1 MVKGTIII
9 FVKAPVPGQ
18 VKTRL
23 IPALGEKGASELY
36 RAMAMDTLQVARQVS
51 GVDVKVAYQACLPDR
66 QAHEDFRDVSWLSG
80 KVDWFAQEGKDLG
93 ERLIHAIQRTLANR
107 SGPVVVI
114 GSDLPALSPV
124 LLETAFEHLKNKH
137 VVLGPSSDGGYYLI
151 GLTHPLPVLFK
162 GISWSGPKVLRQTQ
176 RILTQEGIA
185 AAILPVERDIDTP
198 EDLAHLKTLDE
209 SSTHFLRTRRF
220 LRRHMGAGAKIA

>member
-51 GVDVKVAYQACLPDR
+51 GVDVKVAYQA
-66 QAHEDFRDVSWLSG
+66 HEVFRDVSWLSG
-80 KVDWFAQEGKDLG
+80 KVDWFAQEGQDLG
-93 ERLIHAIQRTLANR
+93 ERLIHATQRTLANR
-107 SGPVVVI
+107 SGPVIVI

-162 GISWSGPKVLRQTQ
+162 GISWSSPKVLRQTQ
-176 RILTQEGIA
+176 RILSQEGIA
-185 AAILPVERDIDTP
+185 AAILPAERDIDTP
-198 EDLAHLKTLDE
+198 EDLAHLEILDE

-220 LRRHMGAGAKIA
+220 LKRHMGAGAKIA